1 MLEKKPDA
9 KTAKS
14 AARPYAKAAF
24 EVAQKEGKVAEWEDR
39 LGKLVA
45 ALEQVGEPLL
55 RNPAITA
62 EQTREVMGHV
72 MDKLGM
78 TKPEK
83 NFINIL
89 IDNKRLSLLPW
100 IHEEFVEARKLDSG
114 ITDVRIITAFE
125 LEPKQLEKLTQ
136 SIEKKFNIKAA
147 PTVEIDKDLIGGVKI
162 VIGDMVYD
170 DSIKGKLEALKKH
183 LEKPPGGP

>member
-1 MLEKKPDA
+1 MFEKKPDP
-9 KTAKS
+9 KTAKTLS
-14 AARPYAKAAF
+14 RPYAKAAF
-24 EVAQKEGKVAEWEDR
+24 DVAQKEGKIAEWEDR
-39 LGKLVA
+39 MGKLVE
-45 ALEQVGEPLL
+45 ALEQSGDALL

-62 EQTREVMGHV
+62 ANTREIMGAV
-72 MDKLGM
+72 MDQLGM
-78 TKPEK
+78 TTPEK

-100 IHEEFVEARKLDSG
+100 IHEEFVEARKLASG
-114 ITDVRIITAFE
+114 ITDVRIITAIP
-125 LEPKQLEKLTQ
+125 LEPKQLEQLTR

-147 PTVEIDKDLIGGVKI
+147 PKVEVDKELIGGVKI

-170 DSIKGKLEALKKH
+170 DSIKGKLEQLRKH